1 MQKNQAVVPFVEFLM
16 SKEKSVQWRIQL
28 CNQQIFTSEEM
39 EQLTDDQVSLI
50 QRALLVQ
57 RYLNFTE
64 TQLMQEIER
73 HQFQYRFDMNEE
85 DYRAGAVC
93 Y

>member
-1 MQKNQAVVPFVEFLM
+1 MQKNQAVMPFVEFLM
-16 SKEKSVQWRIQL
+16 SKEKPAQWRTQL
-28 CNQQIFTSEEM
+28 SNKQIFTLEEI

-73 HQFQYRFDMNEE
+73 HEFQYHFDMNDE